1 MRRREF
7 ISLLGGTAAAWPL
20 VARAQQLAV
29 PVIGYLDTGP
39 PERISSALSDLR
51 RGLNDAGFIDGRN
64 VAIVSP
70 PGNGRSE
77 NMSQLARE
85 LVQLQVAVIVAVGGI
100 ASVQAAAAAT
110 STIPIV
116 YEGGGDP
123 VKLGLAASLNRP
135 GGNVTGIT
143 AALNVTVGKRL
154 DLLLKLVP
162 EVTTIGYL
170 FGDRVEAEV
179 DSLLASSHDLGRQIT
194 LLECHRP
201 TEIENAF
208 STMAEQG
215 AGAVLVGAFP
225 AAFANRKRIL
235 ALAAD
240 HRIPAIYAQSVYAS
254 EGGLMS
260 YSSVITLRQLAVQY
274 VARILKGEKP
284 GDLSVQQPTTF
295 ELIINLKTAKALGLT
310 VPQIL
315 IATADQVIE

>member
-1 MRRREF
+1 MRRRDF
-7 ISLLGGTAAAWPL
+7 ITLLGGVAVSWPL
-20 VARAQQLAV
+20 AARAQRPNM
-29 PVIGYLDTGP
+29 PVIGYLDSGP
-39 PERISSALSDLR
+39 PGRISSALSDLR
-51 RGLNDAGFIDGRN
+51 RGLNDVGFIDGQN
-64 VAIVSP
+64 VAIVSL
-70 PGNGRSE
+70 PGNGRTQ
-77 NMSQLARE
+77 NMPQLARE
-85 LVQLQVAVIVAVGGI
+85 LVQLQVAVIVAIGAI
-100 ASVQAAAAAT
+100 ASVRAAAAAT

-123 VKLGLAASLNRP
+123 VRLRLAASLNRP

-143 AALNVTVGKRL
+143 DALNVTVGKRL

-170 FGDRVEAEV
+170 FGDRVESEV
-179 DSLLASSHDLGRQIT
+179 DSLLASAHDLGRQIT
-194 LLECHRP
+194 LLECHGP
-201 TEIENAF
+201 TDIENAF

-225 AAFANRKRIL
+225 VAFANRKRIL

-240 HRIPAIYAQSVYAS
+240 RRIPAIYAQAAYAS

-260 YSSVITLRQLAVQY
+260 YSSVGTLRQLAVQY

-284 GDLSVQQPTTF
+284 GDLPVQQPTTF

-310 VPQIL
+310 VPPSL
-315 IATADQVIE
+315 LAIADEVID

>member
-7 ISLLGGTAAAWPL
+7 ITLLGGAAAAWPL
-20 VARAQQLAV
+20 AARAQQLAV

-64 VAIVSP
+64 VAVVSP
-70 PGNGRSE
+70 PGNGRVQ

-179 DSLLASSHDLGRQIT
+179 DSLL
-194 LLECHRP
+194 
-201 TEIENAF
+201 
-208 STMAEQG
+208 
-215 AGAVLVGAFP
+215 
-225 AAFANRKRIL
+225 
-235 ALAAD
+235 
-240 HRIPAIYAQSVYAS
+240 
-254 EGGLMS
+254 
-260 YSSVITLRQLAVQY
+260 
-274 VARILKGEKP
+274 
-284 GDLSVQQPTTF
+284 
-295 ELIINLKTAKALGLT
+295 
-310 VPQIL
+310 
-315 IATADQVIE
+315 